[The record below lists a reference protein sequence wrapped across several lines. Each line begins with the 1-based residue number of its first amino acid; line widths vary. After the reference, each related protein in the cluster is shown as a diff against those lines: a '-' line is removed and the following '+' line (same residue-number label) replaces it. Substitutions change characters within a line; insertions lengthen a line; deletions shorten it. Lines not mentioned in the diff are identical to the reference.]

1 MDEFSWMTFSLR
13 DTNFPPSKEMEW
25 LQIEEIHE
33 TKALLM
39 GMSSEERV
47 MCRAVMLLSLASGN
61 LFRLL
66 VFKSVRKQ
74 GEYIEEIHSSKGSDS
89 AQGRGTRRAQALQLL
104 DQ

>member
-13 DTNFPPSKEMEW
+13 DTDFPPSKEKW
-25 LQIEEIHE
+25 LEIEEIHE

-39 GMSSEERV
+39 GMSHKERV
-47 MCRAVMLLSLASGN
+47 MCRAVMILSLASGN

-74 GEYIEEIHSSKGSDS
+74 GEYIEEIYSSK
-89 AQGRGTRRAQALQLL
+89 QGGLSLIWSGGAR
-104 DQ
+104 

>member
-13 DTNFPPSKEMEW
+13 DRNFPPSKERW

-39 GMSSEERV
+39 GMSPEERV

-74 GEYIEEIHSSKGSDS
+74 GEYIEEIYSSKGSDS